1 MPGES
6 CVVNNQFT
14 YRFVSPIR
22 LNFTSQI
29 ISMVLDFCKKIA
41 ETRHTNDKDAHEKL
55 KDFNYDFLKE
65 NQSILIDLLRVSCI
79 GTASL
84 LDLTSEAV
92 FDIINGKTAKEIH
105 KMFN

>member
-1 MPGES
+1 
-6 CVVNNQFT
+6 
-14 YRFVSPIR
+14 
-22 LNFTSQI
+22 
-29 ISMVLDFCKKIA
+29 MVLDFCKKIA

-92 FDIINGKTAKEIH
+92 FDIINGKTAEEIH
-105 KMFN
+105 KMFNMKQDFNAKDMEMLLELDDWGFE